1 MENKQIFSSESSWKT
16 NNGTFQMMDVLLA
29 ILHPFQQYMYQDDGP
44 VIMKGVCNGTLF
56 TAEKILPQAR
66 LEPGNARSAGQR

>member
-44 VIMKGVCNGTLF
+44 VIMKGCVQWNPVYRREDF
-56 TAEKILPQAR
+56 ASSQA
-66 LEPGNARSAGQR
+66 